1 MKYTVY
7 PYTEEIEYLPRLL
20 SDGKDTTAD
29 AAAPR
34 AWRRRPDFPK
44 DIKDFEDAL
53 KGSDVLLLA
62 DTPSTDLLYQDLKAR
77 ALQALSRGIAVRSA
91 VTFTGKDLEELQ
103 AAAAETGSRLE
114 LPPNPKQEDDYI
126 SEVYHRQQSIVVAVG
141 ALTQGLST
149 EWTAASLAGSLRKQ
163 GLETVL
169 VSPHSNAGLLGGC
182 CYSMDSI
189 LQAGNPQEQ
198 VQAVNNLL
206 WRLQTRRQPD
216 ILLVELPDAM
226 QMFTDLC
233 PGSYGIWTYLVT
245 RAMQIDY
252 LVLVSPAEDL
262 NQSGFEEM
270 SMEFRFRYGA
280 PIDAVI
286 IRDRTID
293 RAASR
298 EEERVMY
305 EKTDPELMEAY
316 LAELQEQEKDT
327 MRFYTAD
334 RPAEIERLTE
344 QMIRTLSE
352 EEAQEQY
359 VV

>member
-1 MKYTVY
+1 MKYTLY
-7 PYTEEIEYLPRLL
+7 PYTAEIEYLPRLL
-20 SDGKDTTAD
+20 SNDGEITVE

-44 DIKDFEDAL
+44 DIKDFEEAL
-53 KGSDVLLLA
+53 QESDVLLLA
-62 DTPSTDLLYQDLKAR
+62 DTPSTDLLCQDLKAR

-91 VTFTGKDLEELQ
+91 VTFIGRDLEDLRV
-103 AAAAETGSRLE
+103 AAAENDTVLE
-114 LPPNPKQEDDYI
+114 LLSAPEQEDAYT

-149 EWTAASLAGSLRKQ
+149 EWTAASLAGSLRKR

-169 VSPHSNAGLLGGC
+169 VSTHPNAGLLGGC
-182 CYSMDSI
+182 CYSMDRI
-189 LQAGNPQEQ
+189 LQAGDPQRQ
-198 VQAVNNLL
+198 VQTFNGLL
-206 WRLQTRRQPD
+206 WRIQMQKHPD
-216 ILLVELPDAM
+216 IMLVELPDAM

-252 LVLVSPAEDL
+252 LVLLSPAEDL
-262 NQSGFEEM
+262 NQPGFAEM

-280 PIDAVI
+280 PIDAVMI
-286 IRDRTID
+286 MDRTID

-305 EKTDPELMEAY
+305 EKTDPELMKAY
-316 LAELQEQEKDT
+316 LAELREQEKDT

-334 RPAEIERLTE
+334 RPEEIERLTE
-344 QMIRTLSE
+344 QLIRTLSE
-352 EEAQEQY
+352 EEVPEPY